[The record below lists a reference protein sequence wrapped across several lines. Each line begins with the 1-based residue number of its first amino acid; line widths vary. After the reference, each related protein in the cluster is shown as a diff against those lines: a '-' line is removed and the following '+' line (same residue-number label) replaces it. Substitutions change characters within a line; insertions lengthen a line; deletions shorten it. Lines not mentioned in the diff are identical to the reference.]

1 MDRRDSRPQRSAS
14 DFGATGG
21 HVVFSF
27 GISYFDSDRF
37 SVAKS
42 VITFFS
48 VS

>member
-1 MDRRDSRPQRSAS
+1 MNNKNHIRRSEW
-14 DFGATGG
+14 TGG
-21 HVVFSF
+21 CGFSF
-27 GISYFDSDRF
+27 GISYFDSGRF

>member
-1 MDRRDSRPQRSAS
+1 MDRRMWFA
-14 DFGATGG
+14 
-21 HVVFSF
+21 F
-27 GISYFDSDRF
+27 GISYFDSGRF